1 MNVLKSKKK
10 KKIKKRKEKRI
21 KKVVQ
26 SHHKLFTNTNSFME
40 TRDLNLTPAL
50 HSENYNLKKK
60 KKEKKGFYTMHMVLG
75 SFEHVLIGI

>member
-50 HSENYNLKKK
+50 HSENYNLNNKKK
-60 KKEKKGFYTMHMVLG
+60 KKRKKKFYTKHMVWV
-75 SFEHVLIGI
+75 VLSMY

>member
-1 MNVLKSKKK
+1 MNILKSKK

-40 TRDLNLTPAL
+40 TRDLNLTPGL
-50 HSENYNLKKK
+50 HSENYNLNNKKK
-60 KKEKKGFYTMHMVLG
+60 KKVLRNAYGLG

>member
-1 MNVLKSKKK
+1 MFWRVKKK
-10 KKIKKRKEKRI
+10 LKKNNEKRI

-26 SHHKLFTNTNSFME
+26 SHHKLFTNTNSSME

-50 HSENYNLKKK
+50 HSENYNLNNKTKKK
-60 KKEKKGFYTMHMVLG
+60 KVLHNAYGLG